1 MTIDADI
8 KLKDGPDQLT
18 QENTVIQMQV
28 YDIEKQIG
36 IELYSTSSQGTGGI
50 LRKLIEDFQVRE
62 ITNRKEGFEGKYL
75 ILELTKHNWDTHHVV
90 RELSRRLRISQ
101 KRIGFAGTKDKRA
114 ETTQK
119 ISIFD
124 LNETDIENVH
134 LKDVDLKVIGR
145 SNKSIG
151 LGDLTGNEF
160 RITIRNIDHSKA
172 ELKEILS
179 SITMEID
186 KNGGVPNY
194 FGIQRFGSLRPI
206 THLVGESL
214 VKGDSEEAA
223 LKYISMTFQDEPE
236 DTKNARNFVADTRN
250 FIEGLKL
257 YPHHLRYE
265 RTMMHHLVNEPGDYE
280 GAFLIL
286 PENLRR
292 MFVHAYQSYIF
303 NRIISER
310 MRRGLPLNQAV
321 KGDVVCFKNSAGL
334 PDTSR
339 TEKVSE
345 RTIDGINNLIR
356 RKRAFVTAP
365 LIGYETEFSEDEPG
379 EIERTIFDQT
389 GVSRKHFAEIPVSGI
404 SSRGMRREILLNV
417 SPVFSTED
425 DETSPGR
432 SKAILEFTLPKGS
445 YATTVLR
452 EYMKVHPLEM
462 S

>member
-1 MTIDADI
+1 
-8 KLKDGPDQLT
+8 
-18 QENTVIQMQV
+18 MQV
-28 YDIEKQIG
+28 YDIERQIG
-36 IELYSTSSQGTGGI
+36 IELYSTSSRGSGGI
-50 LRKLIEDFQVRE
+50 LRQLVEDFQVRE
-62 ITNRKEGFEGKYL
+62 ITNRKEGTEGKYL

-124 LNETDIENVH
+124 LNEADIENVH
-134 LKDVDLKVIGR
+134 LRDVDLRVIGR

-160 RITIRNIDHSKA
+160 RIAIRNIDHCRD

-179 SITMEID
+179 STTTEID
-186 KNGGVPNY
+186 NNEGVPNY

-214 VKGDSEEAA
+214 VKGDPEEAA
-223 LKYISMTFQDEPE
+223 LKYIAMTFSDEPE
-236 DTKNARNFVADTRN
+236 NTKKARNYVDDTRN

-257 YPHHLRYE
+257 YPDHLRYE

-310 MRRGLPLNQAV
+310 MRRGFPLNQAIE
-321 KGDVVCFKNSAGL
+321 GDVVCFKNSAGL

-379 EIERTIFDQT
+379 EIEKRIFEQT
-389 GVSRKHFAEIPVSGI
+389 GVSRQNFAEIPVSGI

-425 DETSPGR
+425 DETDPDR
-432 SKAILEFTLPKGS
+432 SKALLEFTLPKGS

-452 EYMKVHPLEM
+452 EYMKVHPLKM